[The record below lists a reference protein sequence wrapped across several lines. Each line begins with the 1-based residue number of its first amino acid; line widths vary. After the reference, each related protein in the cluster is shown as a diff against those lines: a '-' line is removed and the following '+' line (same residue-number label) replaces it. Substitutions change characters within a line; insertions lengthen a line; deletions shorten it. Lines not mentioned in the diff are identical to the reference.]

1 MVQWRGDADGSDA
14 VNTKEVNEFIH
25 RRAAQYAKQF
35 KLMWTAALGGSA
47 ALAEWA
53 GYPARERQGQA
64 EGPSLLTFDDVVG
77 LLKFF
82 HVITPLAPAAVW
94 SQYVLYSCSCKT
106 G

>member
-25 RRAAQYAKQF
+25 RRAAQYAEQF

-53 GYPARERQGQA
+53 GYPARERSHVYWGIENLVGHCVVEQRYQA
-64 EGPSLLTFDDVVG
+64 CRRGRRG
-77 LLKFF
+77 
-82 HVITPLAPAAVW
+82 
-94 SQYVLYSCSCKT
+94 
-106 G
+106 